1 MKILNYDEDIKKRQE
16 SDEEI
21 NDINLLISVIV
32 PVYNAEK
39 YLKECLDSLIYQTY
53 KNIEII
59 CIDDGSSDHSL
70 DILKLYQKKD
80 NRVKVFTQKNSGP
93 SVARNVALDHAN
105 GDYISFVDA
114 DDFVAENFLEEAYRY
129 AKNENADLV
138 QFEYEFYT
146 DRLGAVPS
154 GRTVTPEIIEIHS
167 HEERARLLM
176 AEKVTYGCWNK
187 LYRHALLKEANVA
200 YAEHVIYEE
209 PLFVYP
215 LLFYA
220 KKIVITNDIFYY
232 YRQNDAGTMRNDM
245 KQEETLR
252 MHATVQLAVWNFMK
266 QTPFFAEYY
275 EEIKLYFLHTYLYET
290 LYFAKLRGFTVSFS
304 FYQELEKTVTAEVTD
319 YETSPYQKLI
329 PMQMK
334 LYHQIAKGVTE
345 EWLERYM
352 GEL

>member
-1 MKILNYDEDIKKRQE
+1 MKKV
-16 SDEEI
+16 
-21 NDINLLISVIV
+21 SVII
-32 PVYNAEK
+32 PCFNATKWLPKCFMSLVQQSIGIAQLELIFVDDASTDGGATWQMLQEFEK
-39 YLKECLDSLIYQTY
+39 AFPE
-53 KNIEII
+53 NI
-59 CIDDGSSDHSL
+59 L
-70 DILKLYQKKD
+70 ILKLEENMRQ
-80 NRVKVFTQKNSGP
+80 GG
-93 SVARNVALDHAN
+93 ARNIALQYAT
-105 GDYISFVDA
+105 GEYIAFVDA

-146 DRLGAVPS
+146 DRLGTVSS
-154 GRTVTPEIIEIHS
+154 GRTITPEIIEIHS
-167 HEERARLLM
+167 HDERARLLM

-187 LYRHALLKEANVA
+187 LYRHALLKEANVT

-252 MHATVQLAVWNFMK
+252 MHATVQLAVWNSMK

>member
-1 MKILNYDEDIKKRQE
+1 MKKV
-16 SDEEI
+16 
-21 NDINLLISVIV
+21 SVII
-32 PVYNAEK
+32 PCFNATK
-39 YLKECLDSLIYQTY
+39 WLPKCFMSLVQQT
-53 KNIEII
+53 IGIAQLELIFVDDAST
-59 CIDDGSSDHSL
+59 DDGATWQMLQEFEKAFPES
-70 DILKLYQKKD
+70 ILILQLEE
-80 NRVKVFTQKNSGP
+80 NMRQGG
-93 SVARNVALDHAN
+93 ARNIALQYAT
-105 GDYISFVDA
+105 GEYIAFVDA
-114 DDFVAENFLEEAYRY
+114 DDFVAENFLEDAYRY
-129 AKNENADLV
+129 AKNEDADLV
-138 QFEYEFYT
+138 QFEYDFFT

-154 GRTVTPEIIEIHS
+154 GRTITPEIIEIHS
-167 HEERARLLM
+167 HDERAQLLM

-290 LYFAKLRGFTVSFS
+290 LYFAKLRGFTISFS

-319 YETSPYQKLI
+319 YETSPYQKMI

-345 EWLERYM
+345 AWLERYM

>member
-1 MKILNYDEDIKKRQE
+1 MKKV
-16 SDEEI
+16 
-21 NDINLLISVIV
+21 SVII
-32 PVYNAEK
+32 PCFNATK
-39 YLKECLDSLIYQTY
+39 WLPKCFMSLVQQSIGIAQLEL
-53 KNIEII
+53 IFV
-59 CIDDGSSDHSL
+59 DDASTDNGATWQMLQEFERAFPES
-70 DILKLYQKKD
+70 ILILQLEE
-80 NRVKVFTQKNSGP
+80 NMRQGG
-93 SVARNVALDHAN
+93 ARNIALQYAT
-105 GDYISFVDA
+105 GEYIAFVDA

-154 GRTVTPEIIEIHS
+154 GRTITPEIIEIHS

-187 LYRHALLKEANVA
+187 LYRHALLKEANVT

>member
-1 MKILNYDEDIKKRQE
+1 MKKV
-16 SDEEI
+16 
-21 NDINLLISVIV
+21 SVII
-32 PVYNAEK
+32 PCFNATKWLPKCFMSLVQQSIGIAQLELIFVDDASTDGGATWQMLQEFEK
-39 YLKECLDSLIYQTY
+39 AFPE
-53 KNIEII
+53 NI
-59 CIDDGSSDHSL
+59 L
-70 DILKLYQKKD
+70 ILKLEENMRQ
-80 NRVKVFTQKNSGP
+80 GG
-93 SVARNVALDHAN
+93 ARNIALQYAT
-105 GDYISFVDA
+105 GEYIAFVDA

-146 DRLGAVPS
+146 DRLGTVSS
-154 GRTVTPEIIEIHS
+154 GRTITPEIIEIHS

-187 LYRHALLKEANVA
+187 LDRHALLKEANVA

-275 EEIKLYFLHTYLYET
+275 EEIKLYFLHT
-290 LYFAKLRGFTVSFS
+290 
-304 FYQELEKTVTAEVTD
+304 
-319 YETSPYQKLI
+319 
-329 PMQMK
+329 
-334 LYHQIAKGVTE
+334 
-345 EWLERYM
+345 
-352 GEL
+352 

>member
-1 MKILNYDEDIKKRQE
+1 MKKV
-16 SDEEI
+16 
-21 NDINLLISVIV
+21 SVII
-32 PVYNAEK
+32 PCFNATK
-39 YLKECLDSLIYQTY
+39 WLPKCFMSLVQQSIGIAQLEL
-53 KNIEII
+53 IFV
-59 CIDDGSSDHSL
+59 DDASTDNGATWQMLQEFERAFPES
-70 DILKLYQKKD
+70 ILILQLEE
-80 NRVKVFTQKNSGP
+80 NMRQGG
-93 SVARNVALDHAN
+93 ARNIALQYAT
-105 GDYISFVDA
+105 GEYIAFVDA

-146 DRLGAVPS
+146 DRLGTVSS
-154 GRTVTPEIIEIHS
+154 GRTITPEIIEIHS
-167 HEERARLLM
+167 HDERARLLM

-187 LYRHALLKEANVA
+187 LYRHALLKEANVT

>member
-1 MKILNYDEDIKKRQE
+1 MKKV
-16 SDEEI
+16 
-21 NDINLLISVIV
+21 SVII
-32 PVYNAEK
+32 PCFNATK
-39 YLKECLDSLIYQTY
+39 WLPKCFMSLVQQSIGIAQLEL
-53 KNIEII
+53 IFV
-59 CIDDGSSDHSL
+59 DDASTDGGATWQMLQEFERAFPES
-70 DILKLYQKKD
+70 ILILQLEE
-80 NRVKVFTQKNSGP
+80 NMRQGG
-93 SVARNVALDHAN
+93 ARNIALQYAT
-105 GDYISFVDA
+105 GEYIAFVDA

>member
-1 MKILNYDEDIKKRQE
+1 MKKV
-16 SDEEI
+16 
-21 NDINLLISVIV
+21 SVII
-32 PVYNAEK
+32 PCFNATK
-39 YLKECLDSLIYQTY
+39 WLPKCFMSLVQQSIGIAQLEL
-53 KNIEII
+53 IFV
-59 CIDDGSSDHSL
+59 DDASTDNGATWQMLQEFERAFPES
-70 DILKLYQKKD
+70 ILILQLEE
-80 NRVKVFTQKNSGP
+80 NMRQGG
-93 SVARNVALDHAN
+93 ARNIALQYAT
-105 GDYISFVDA
+105 GEYIAFVDA

-146 DRLGAVPS
+146 DRLGTVSS
-154 GRTVTPEIIEIHS
+154 GRTITPEIIEIHS
-167 HEERARLLM
+167 HDERARLLM

-304 FYQELEKTVTAEVTD
+304 FYHELEKTVTAEVTD

>member
-1 MKILNYDEDIKKRQE
+1 MKKV
-16 SDEEI
+16 
-21 NDINLLISVIV
+21 SVII
-32 PVYNAEK
+32 PCFNATKWLPKCFMSLVQQSIGIAQLELIFVDDASTDNGATWQMLQEFEK
-39 YLKECLDSLIYQTY
+39 AFPE
-53 KNIEII
+53 NI
-59 CIDDGSSDHSL
+59 L
-70 DILKLYQKKD
+70 ILKLEENMRQ
-80 NRVKVFTQKNSGP
+80 GG
-93 SVARNVALDHAN
+93 ARNIALQYAT
-105 GDYISFVDA
+105 GEYIAFVDA

-129 AKNENADLV
+129 AKHENADLV

-146 DRLGAVPS
+146 DRLGTVSS

-167 HEERARLLM
+167 HDERARLLM

-187 LYRHALLKEANVA
+187 LYRHALLKEANVT

-232 YRQNDAGTMRNDM
+232 YRQNDTGTMRNDM

-290 LYFAKLRGFTVSFS
+290 LYFAKLRGFTISFS

-319 YETSPYQKLI
+319 YETSPYQKMI

-345 EWLERYM
+345 KWLEQYM

>member
-1 MKILNYDEDIKKRQE
+1 MKKV
-16 SDEEI
+16 
-21 NDINLLISVIV
+21 SVII
-32 PVYNAEK
+32 PCFNATK
-39 YLKECLDSLIYQTY
+39 WLPKCFMSLVQQSIGIAQLEL
-53 KNIEII
+53 IFV
-59 CIDDGSSDHSL
+59 DDASTDGGATWQMLQEFERAFPES
-70 DILKLYQKKD
+70 ILILQLEE
-80 NRVKVFTQKNSGP
+80 NMRQGG
-93 SVARNVALDHAN
+93 ARNIALQYAT
-105 GDYISFVDA
+105 GEYIAFVDA

-304 FYQELEKTVTAEVTD
+304 FYQELEKTVTDEVTD

>member
-1 MKILNYDEDIKKRQE
+1 MKKV
-16 SDEEI
+16 
-21 NDINLLISVIV
+21 SVII
-32 PVYNAEK
+32 PCFNATKWLPKCFMSLVQQSIGIAQLELIFVDDASTDGGATWQMLQEFEK
-39 YLKECLDSLIYQTY
+39 AFPE
-53 KNIEII
+53 NI
-59 CIDDGSSDHSL
+59 L
-70 DILKLYQKKD
+70 ILKLEENMRQ
-80 NRVKVFTQKNSGP
+80 GG
-93 SVARNVALDHAN
+93 ARNIALQYAT
-105 GDYISFVDA
+105 GEYIAFVDA

-129 AKNENADLV
+129 AKNEDADLV

-220 KKIVITNDIFYY
+220 QKIVITNDIFYY

-275 EEIKLYFLHTYLYET
+275 EEIKLYFLYTYLYET

-304 FYQELEKTVTAEVTD
+304 FYQELEKTVTVQVTD

>member
-1 MKILNYDEDIKKRQE
+1 MKK
-16 SDEEI
+16 
-21 NDINLLISVIV
+21 ISVII
-32 PVYNAEK
+32 PCFNATKWLPKCFMSLVQQSIGIAQLELIFVDDASTDNGATWQMLQEFEK
-39 YLKECLDSLIYQTY
+39 AFPE
-53 KNIEII
+53 NI
-59 CIDDGSSDHSL
+59 L
-70 DILKLYQKKD
+70 ILKLEENMRQ
-80 NRVKVFTQKNSGP
+80 GG
-93 SVARNVALDHAN
+93 ARNIALQYAT
-105 GDYISFVDA
+105 GEYIAFVDA

-129 AKNENADLV
+129 AKHENADLV

-146 DRLGAVPS
+146 DRLGTVSS
-154 GRTVTPEIIEIHS
+154 GRTITPEIIEIHS
-167 HEERARLLM
+167 HDERARLLM

-187 LYRHALLKEANVA
+187 LYRHTLLKEANVT

-232 YRQNDAGTMRNDM
+232 YRQNDTGTMRNDM

-290 LYFAKLRGFTVSFS
+290 LYFAKLRGFTISFS

-319 YETSPYQKLI
+319 YETSPYQKMI

-345 EWLERYM
+345 KWLEQYM

>member
-1 MKILNYDEDIKKRQE
+1 MKKV
-16 SDEEI
+16 
-21 NDINLLISVIV
+21 SVII
-32 PVYNAEK
+32 PCFNATKWLPKCFMSLVQQSIGIAQLELIFVDDASTDNGATWQMLQEFEK
-39 YLKECLDSLIYQTY
+39 AFPE
-53 KNIEII
+53 NI
-59 CIDDGSSDHSL
+59 L
-70 DILKLYQKKD
+70 ILKLEENMRQ
-80 NRVKVFTQKNSGP
+80 GG
-93 SVARNVALDHAN
+93 ARNIALQYAT
-105 GDYISFVDA
+105 GEYIAFVDA

-154 GRTVTPEIIEIHS
+154 GRTITPEIIEIHS

>member
-1 MKILNYDEDIKKRQE
+1 MKKV
-16 SDEEI
+16 
-21 NDINLLISVIV
+21 SVII
-32 PVYNAEK
+32 PCFNATKWLPKCFMSLVQQSIGIAQLELIFVDDASTDGGATWQMLQEFEK
-39 YLKECLDSLIYQTY
+39 AFPE
-53 KNIEII
+53 NI
-59 CIDDGSSDHSL
+59 L
-70 DILKLYQKKD
+70 ILKLEENMRQ
-80 NRVKVFTQKNSGP
+80 GG
-93 SVARNVALDHAN
+93 ARNIALQYAT
-105 GDYISFVDA
+105 GEYIAFVDA

-146 DRLGAVPS
+146 DRLGAVSS
-154 GRTVTPEIIEIHS
+154 GRTITPEIIEIHS

-187 LYRHALLKEANVA
+187 LYRHALLKEANVT

>member
-1 MKILNYDEDIKKRQE
+1 MKKV
-16 SDEEI
+16 
-21 NDINLLISVIV
+21 SVII
-32 PVYNAEK
+32 PCFNATKWLPKCFMSLVQQSIGIAQLELIFVDDASTDNGATWQMLQEFEK
-39 YLKECLDSLIYQTY
+39 AFPE
-53 KNIEII
+53 NI
-59 CIDDGSSDHSL
+59 L
-70 DILKLYQKKD
+70 ILKLEENMRQ
-80 NRVKVFTQKNSGP
+80 GG
-93 SVARNVALDHAN
+93 ARNIALQYAT
-105 GDYISFVDA
+105 GEYIAFVDA

-146 DRLGAVPS
+146 DRLGTVSS
-154 GRTVTPEIIEIHS
+154 GRTITPEIVEIHS
-167 HEERARLLM
+167 HDERARLLM

-187 LYRHALLKEANVA
+187 LYRHALLKEANVT